1 MMILTKDLVLKYNL
15 CLFLVETS
23 ATQGET
29 TGVFFQGSLLKEVK
43 LKCEILAKSEF
54 SRQLCFFSTA
64 GAL

>member
-29 TGVFFQGSLLKEVK
+29 SGVFFQGSLLKEVK
-43 LKCEILAKSEF
+43 L
-54 SRQLCFFSTA
+54 
-64 GAL
+64 